1 MSTPI
6 RSAPRFLP
14 TLTEVVHP
22 SGAPETPVPATPE
35 FEELVQTVM
44 HQVEAKL
51 ERRLYEEAQTIA
63 RRLLD
68 DELESLRG
76 RLRQELELLVRQS
89 VAEALGAD

>member
-1 MSTPI
+1 MSTTV

-22 SGAPETPVPATPE
+22 SGLAETPDSATPE

-44 HQVEAKL
+44 RQVETVM
-51 ERRLYEEAQTIA
+51 ERRLSEEAQELT
-63 RRLLD
+63 RRLVD

-76 RLRQELELLVRQS
+76 RLRQELELIVRQT
-89 VAEALGAD
+89 VAGAMGAN